1 MADDA
6 NSARASVW
14 NTIYNQYLNLTQQ
27 LEQCSQK
34 ERDATERA
42 IAAQQ
47 EDLLDTPAPTLT
59 ALHAKLEILFE
70 GQMNGLD
77 AESEAKRL
85 VLEDLHDITVDLREL
100 AGADSEMKA
109 AN

>member
-1 MADDA
+1 
-6 NSARASVW
+6 
-14 NTIYNQYLNLTQQ
+14 
-27 LEQCSQK
+27 
-34 ERDATERA
+34 
-42 IAAQQ
+42 
-47 EDLLDTPAPTLT
+47 
-59 ALHAKLEILFE
+59 
-70 GQMNGLD
+70 MNGLD

>member
-1 MADDA
+1 MAEFA

-14 NTIYNQYLNLTQQ
+14 NTTYEEYLRLNEKLAK
-27 LEQCSQK
+27 CAPN
-34 ERDATERA
+34 ERDVLERA

-47 EDLLDTPAPTLT
+47 EDLLDTAAPTLT

-85 VLEDLHDITVDLREL
+85 VLEDLNDRITEATDLIGITVVTPS
-100 AGADSEMKA
+100 G
-109 AN
+109 